1 MSNER
6 LQKILAQ
13 AGIASRRKAEE
24 LIQTGSVTVNGKV
37 AKIGDKADLSSDSIK
52 VDGKLILKTENHVY
66 VAFYKPR
73 GVISMMA
80 DPEGRPTLADYLT
93 KVKARVFP
101 IGRMDFNS
109 EGILLL
115 TNDGELAEKIQKSDA
130 FPRVYHVKIT
140 GHVTTEMIERLKRG
154 GKVGTKFVKPH
165 SVRIAQELNKKTRI
179 EIVFLNAANVDVK
192 SYFEAKGFL
201 IERIARTAF
210 GHITLHGLVPGQYRI
225 IPKSKFESLF
235 DNPELGVKA
244 LELRNAREDEVL
256 PKDQRR
262 DAVDADG
269 KIRIKGLATPAATKM
284 TRDGL
289 RPASVKTRQDR
300 SERPARERT
309 AGAFGDKKRLG
320 EKKFGER
327 KSFGEG
333 KGRDSKGFGSKRDS
347 RGSGRPI
354 AVVKRKDRDGERTS
368 SSRSTGRFSKPRRS
382 RSF

>member
-1 MSNER
+1 M
-6 LQKILAQ
+6 
-13 AGIASRRKAEE
+13 
-24 LIQTGSVTVNGKV
+24 GSVTVNGKV
-37 AKIGDKADLSSDSIK
+37 AKIGDKADLNADAIK
-52 VDGKLILKTENHVY
+52 VDGKLILKTENHIY

-140 GHVTTEMIERLKRG
+140 GHVTTEMVERLKRG
-154 GKVGTKFVKPH
+154 GKIGTKFVKPH

-192 SYFEAKGFL
+192 TYFEAKGFL

-262 DAVDADG
+262 DAVDTDG
-269 KIRIKGLATPAATKM
+269 RVRIKGLATPAVTKM

-300 SERPARERT
+300 PGRSGARAERAHTERT
-309 AGAFGDKKRLG
+309 ERTPGAFGNRKPSRDGKPFG
-320 EKKFGER
+320 EKR
-327 KSFGEG
+327 
-333 KGRDSKGFGSKRDS
+333 
-347 RGSGRPI
+347 RGPSPGRPI
-354 AVVKRKDRDGERTS
+354 AVVKRKDRDGEKS
-368 SSRSTGRFSKPRRS
+368 SPSRSSGRSFSNDRSRSKPRS
-382 RSF
+382 R